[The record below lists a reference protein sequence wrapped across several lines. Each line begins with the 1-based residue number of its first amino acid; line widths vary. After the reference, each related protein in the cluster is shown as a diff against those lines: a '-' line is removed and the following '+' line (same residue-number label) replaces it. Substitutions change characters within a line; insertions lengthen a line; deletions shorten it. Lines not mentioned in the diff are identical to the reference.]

1 MHDLI
6 SGLVSILDRDP
17 TNLAHQNAFGRHLV
31 DGIVAAATYMK
42 HSAFAEEQEW
52 RVVYVRN
59 NDLSIPLEVKHRPSR
74 GLLLPF
80 VELEL
85 PSAVGATPN
94 RLPIATINCGPGPDP
109 VLKQNGARSFVGSL
123 DAFSDVVIAGS
134 TAPLRL

>member
-17 TNLAHQNAFGRHLV
+17 TDLAHQNAFGRHLV
-31 DGIVAAATYMK
+31 DGIVEAATYMK
-42 HSAFAEEQEW
+42 HPAFAEEREW

-59 NDLSIPLEVKHRPSR
+59 NDTSIPLEVRHRPGR

-85 PSAVGATPN
+85 PAAVGATPN
-94 RLPIATINCGPGPDP
+94 RMPIRSINCGPGPDP
-109 VLKQNGARSFVGSL
+109 DLKQDGVKSFVGSL
-123 DAFSDVVIAGS
+123 GAYADVAIGGS
-134 TAPLRL
+134 RAPLRL